1 MASVNLEKIVKIYP
15 NGFEAVHGVD
25 LEVRDGEFMVFVGPS
40 GCSKSTILRMIA
52 GLESISGG
60 ALKIGDTLCNNLRA
74 KERGIAMVFQ
84 NYALYPHMTVYK
96 NMAFGLKLAGLPK
109 KEIHERVMEAAEAL
123 EMEPLLDRLPRQ
135 LSGGQAQRV
144 AVGRCIV
151 KRPEVFLFDE
161 PLSNLDA
168 KLRASMRVRL
178 TELHRSLRAQG
189 QPSTAIYVTH
199 DQVEAMTMGERICVL
214 KDGTIQQVDTPTT
227 LYERPVNAFVAGFIG
242 SPEMNIHAA
251 RVVARD
257 GGLGVEIGGV
267 MLPLPEGHAD
277 LLRNRVG
284 DQVQFGIRPE
294 HIGTTES
301 VRGAALKEG
310 GMTHPVTG
318 RFRLREHMGNEVY
331 THFEL
336 GGLEFAARVPSDF
349 SDEIDYAARGDALQL
364 AFMMHKTH
372 VFDVETGQNL
382 TLPAL
387 AQAADEKER
396 GREQAPV
403 GI

>member
-1 MASVNLEKIVKIYP
+1 MASVNLEKIVKTYP

-60 ALKIGDTLCNNLRA
+60 ELKIGNTVVNNLRA

-84 NYALYPHMTVYK
+84 NYALYPHMKVYD

-109 KEIHERVMEAAEAL
+109 QEIHERVTQAAKML
-123 EMEPLLDRLPRQ
+123 EMEHLLDRLPRQ

-178 TELHRSLRAQG
+178 TELHRELRDRG

-227 LYERPVNAFVAGFIG
+227 LYDRPVNAFVAGFIG
-242 SPEMNIHAA
+242 SPEMNIRPAT
-251 RVVARD
+251 VVARD
-257 GGLGVEIGGV
+257 GGLGVEIGDT
-267 MLPLPEGHAD
+267 MLPLPAAYSD
-277 LLRNRVG
+277 ALRNLIG
-284 DQVQFGIRPE
+284 QKVQFGIRPE
-294 HIGTTES
+294 HIGTPRS
-301 VRGAALKEG
+301 ILAAGSQERAAIANC
-310 GMTHPVTG
+310 T
-318 RFRLREHMGNEVY
+318 FRLREHMGNEVY
-331 THFEL
+331 TYFDL
-336 GGLEFAARVPSDF
+336 GGHEFAARIPTDF
-349 SDEIDYAARGDALQL
+349 AGEIDKAERGQTIPLGFVMDKAHIFDADSGL
-364 AFMMHKTH
+364 
-372 VFDVETGQNL
+372 NL
-382 TLPAL
+382 TLSALPPA
-387 AQAADEKER
+387 
-396 GREQAPV
+396 
-403 GI
+403 